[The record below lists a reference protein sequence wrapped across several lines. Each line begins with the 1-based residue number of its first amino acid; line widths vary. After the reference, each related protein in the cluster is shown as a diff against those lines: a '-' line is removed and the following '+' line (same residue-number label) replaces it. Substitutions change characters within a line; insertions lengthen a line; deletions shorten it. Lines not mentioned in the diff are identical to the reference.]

1 MLHRSARHDA
11 CDDAVAPLGK
21 EMAGRAATG
30 DIARVEMGIGIRRA
44 DGPIG
49 AEIVGVD
56 LSRPVSDETFAA
68 IEGAFT
74 ERSVIAFRNQTID
87 ERQHV
92 AFSRRFGELEVHVM
106 QQYLLDGVPEILLVS
121 NVQENGRPIG
131 LVDAGQYWHT
141 DLCYEPTPSRCSLLY
156 AREVPVREDGTVLGD
171 TMFASAVAA
180 YDALPEA
187 MKRRIAGLRALHRYG
202 DRYDAMRS
210 AGSGRDAMTAEQR
223 ERLPG
228 AVHPVVRTHPQTGRK
243 AIYVNEGLTV
253 RILDLPEDESRDLLA
268 ELCAHIIRP
277 EFRYVHKWQLGDL
290 LMWDNCAVQ
299 HCAVA
304 DYAPPLRRIMHRTTV
319 RGSAPF

>member
-1 MLHRSARHDA
+1 M
-11 CDDAVAPLGK
+11 DDIGK
-21 EMAGRAATG
+21 VGMA
-30 DIARVEMGIGIRRA
+30 IGIRRV

-56 LSRPVSDETFAA
+56 LSKPVDEGTFAA
-68 IEGAFT
+68 IDATFA
-74 ERSVIAFRNQTID
+74 ERSVIVFRNQTID

-92 AFSRRFGELEVHVM
+92 AFSRRFGELEIHVM
-106 QQYLLDGVPEILLVS
+106 RQYLLDGVPEILLVS

-141 DLCYEPTPSRCSLLY
+141 DLCYEVIPSRCSLLY
-156 AREVPVREDGTVLGD
+156 AREVPVREDGTTLGD
-171 TMFASAVAA
+171 TMFTSAVAA
-180 YDALPEA
+180 YDGLPDA

-210 AGSGRDAMTAEQR
+210 AGSMRDELTAEQR
-223 ERLPG
+223 ARLTG

-277 EFRYVHKWQLGDL
+277 EYRYVHKWQVGDL

-304 DYAPPLRRIMHRTTV
+304 DYAPPLRRLMHRTTV
-319 RGSAPF
+319 KGSVPF